1 MVALN
6 FIVGL
11 RVQRPR
17 FLDVPLRSWASH
29 LTLWTC
35 LLTWKTGG
43 EVVTRSHELGGSFP
57 ALVVD
62 LDPFSYTLQA
72 VKLRLRVAETAHCA
86 PLPELGECG
95 GAAAPQGCIAP
106 SASHR
111 GSVS

>member
-1 MVALN
+1 M
-6 FIVGL
+6 
-11 RVQRPR
+11 
-17 FLDVPLRSWASH
+17 
-29 LTLWTC
+29 
-35 LLTWKTGG
+35 
-43 EVVTRSHELGGSFP
+43 TRLHELGGSFP

-62 LDPFSYTLQA
+62 LDPFSYTLKA